1 MMKKI
6 DLKQNR
12 KELNRFTK
20 RRFDAVEAIMELP
33 DNDQRCL
40 WDLVFHEHKYNETTN
55 PKYARHFF
63 GLETD
68 EEYKKKDDEENDG
81 EMPEYL
87 LHPLLQADFIYGY
100 KQVIGHTGGGGR
112 WRKLLNTITTRYKN
126 GEYL

>member
-12 KELNRFTK
+12 KELIRFVK

-33 DNDQRCL
+33 DDDQKCL
-40 WDLVFHEHKYNETTN
+40 WDLVFHEQKYNETIN
-55 PKYARHFF
+55 PKHATHFI

-68 EEYKKKDDEENDG
+68 EKYKKKDDEENDG
-81 EMPEYL
+81 EMDEHL
-87 LHPLLQADFIYGY
+87 LHPLLRADFISGY
-100 KQVIGHTGGGGR
+100 KDMVSGNGGGR
-112 WRKLLNTITTRYKN
+112 WRKLLNTITNRYRN